1 MNTLIEVCI
10 DSVAGASAAE
20 TGTAHRVELC
30 SALVEG
36 GITPSWGKKAIEQ
49 LHTCTRV
56 GCHQADADTGDGVC
70 GRSDQASPTNPQQN
84 TVDDPDTAAWWRLC
98 LHSRRNAG
106 KLRGREG
113 GQTAAKLSC
122 QYYYLQWLQ
131 AGTVQSAD
139 AKAGF

>member
-56 GCHQADADTGDGVC
+56 GCHQADADTGPEGMVC
-70 GRSDQASPTNPQQN
+70 AAGLIKQVRQTLSKTQLMILIRPRGGDFVYTADEMQAS
-84 TVDDPDTAAWWRLC
+84 
-98 LHSRRNAG
+98 
-106 KLRGREG
+106 
-113 GQTAAKLSC
+113 
-122 QYYYLQWLQ
+122 
-131 AGTVQSAD
+131 
-139 AKAGF
+139 